1 MTSQKI
7 QQLLIVP
14 SSKITSL
21 ACFLLSPAIAMMR
34 HSPPPASETSPMSAA
49 TPPPHLAQPSSMTV
63 TLQIVSIV
71 FYTFVA
77 FLCIGLPIAVLPGY
91 VHDQL
96 GFSAVV
102 AGLTIGSQYLATLL
116 SRPMAGKVSD
126 TIGTKLAVVYGL
138 SGIVLSG
145 VLTFAAAMLEHLP
158 GTSLTILIISRLFLG
173 VSQGLIG
180 VGSISWCIGKVGPE
194 HTARA
199 ISWNG
204 IASYG
209 AIAIGAPL
217 GYVMSHEL
225 GFFTLGISL
234 AVMASLALLVIRK
247 QTSVPVLKGERL
259 PFWSVFGRIA
269 PYGLSLTLASIG
281 YGTITTFITLFYV
294 SRGWEGAAWC
304 LSVFGVCF
312 ILARLLFINAI
323 NRLGGFTAA
332 ILCMGVETLGLVLLW
347 VAPNTGFALT
357 GAGLTGLGLSLVYPA
372 LGVEAIK
379 QVPST
384 SRSAGLSAYAVFFDL
399 ALAIAG
405 PIMGAIALG
414 LGYSWIF
421 FFASLLSLAGLGLTV
436 LLSRRPRF

>member
-1 MTSQKI
+1 M
-7 QQLLIVP
+7 
-14 SSKITSL
+14 SS
-21 ACFLLSPAIAMMR
+21 AF
-34 HSPPPASETSPMSAA
+34 
-49 TPPPHLAQPSSMTV
+49 TPPPPVETSSMTI

-71 FYTFVA
+71 LYTFIA

-96 GFSAVV
+96 GFSAVI

-116 SRPMAGKVSD
+116 SRPLAGRVCD
-126 TIGTKLAVVYGL
+126 TIGTKLAIVYGM
-138 SGIVLSG
+138 SGIAISG
-145 VLTFAAAMLEHLP
+145 VLTAMATLLESVPLW
-158 GTSLTILIISRLFLG
+158 SLTILIVARLFIG

-217 GYVMSHEL
+217 GYVMTREL
-225 GFFTLGISL
+225 GFFSLGIALTAMAVVAL
-234 AVMASLALLVIRK
+234 AIIRK
-247 QTSVPVLKGERL
+247 KPSIPVIKGERL

-269 PYGLSLTLASIG
+269 PYGVSLTLASIG
-281 YGTITTFITLFYV
+281 YGTMTTFITLFYV
-294 SRGWEGAAWC
+294 SRGWEGAAYC

-312 ILARLLFINAI
+312 ILARLLFIGAI
-323 NRLGGFTAA
+323 NRLGGYTSA
-332 ILCMGVETLGLVLLW
+332 IVCMGIETLGLVLLW
-347 VAPNTGFALT
+347 ISPNTGFALA

-379 QVPST
+379 QVPMS

-405 PIMGAIALG
+405 PVMGAIALG
-414 LGYSWIF
+414 MGYASIF
-421 FFASLLSLAGLGLTV
+421 FFASLLSIGGLMLTV
-436 LLSRRPRF
+436 MLSRRPRT